1 MVSKKLLFL
10 PLIVTIYCGYLFWF
24 SISFRDLILP
34 AISGLLVAIIV
45 VSLNR
50 YFRSKNWQNMIFGV
64 CLILTSF
71 LLPVGAGGVVFSS
84 GIALLTI
91 WPFLGRRENKIMAK
105 VSVENDNQVVSDRGD
120 EVPLKQDKS
129 DGVIFGMS
137 RAGVCEFKD
146 KQLNRHCLIVGASG
160 SGKTVTIGNIVE
172 SAVNRKIPVIFVDG
186 KGDSDLHDSVKEYC
200 EAKGV
205 NFKGLSGANDD
216 SSVYN
221 PLSTG
226 DFTSKKDRIIAL
238 REWSEDHYR
247 ILAEGY
253 LQTAFKVLEAAN
265 IDVDIVSLSKNLDYE
280 NLIMLAREIDSDDLL
295 EELAKKE
302 DAVKQISS
310 LIAEIDNLAGSA
322 AGELLD
328 CSSGRPIIKMRDV
341 IDNGGVAMFSIN
353 SLQFP
358 QFSSTLGKLVINDI
372 KALCGDQL
380 KQKSNKPFYVIL
392 DEFSAFA
399 GDQTEKLI
407 NMGRGAGAM
416 TILGTQTLADLDD
429 VSPSFAGKII
439 GSVNT
444 FIVHSLNNSD
454 DAERT
459 ASIFGTRRTSELTH
473 QVGEAGATGAGSLR
487 STRKYFV
494 HPDDIKSLDVGEA
507 YVYSK
512 TDKAEPHLVNIRMS
526 PIN

>member
-1 MVSKKLLFL
+1 MNKKHASLPISILIFCVYLYWNSISFKDLFL
-10 PLIVTIYCGYLFWF
+10 PSIVGF
-24 SISFRDLILP
+24 SLAVII
-34 AISGLLVAIIV
+34 AIC
-45 VSLNR
+45 NR
-50 YFRSKNWQNMIFGV
+50 YFRSQSWQNLLIGV
-64 CLILTSF
+64 GLILFSLFLSVDVGIFIFATGAF
-71 LLPVGAGGVVFSS
+71 LLLIWPFWDKRKHHNQPKEASSKIDSIQDGNEPLLQDKTDGVVFGESRS
-84 GIALLTI
+84 
-91 WPFLGRRENKIMAK
+91 
-105 VSVENDNQVVSDRGD
+105 
-120 EVPLKQDKS
+120 EVCA
-129 DGVIFGMS
+129 FT
-137 RAGVCEFKD
+137 D
-146 KQLNRHCLIVGASG
+146 KQLNRHCLVVGASG

-172 SAVNRKIPVIFVDG
+172 SAVNRKIPLIFVDG
-186 KGDSDLHDSVKEYC
+186 KGDTDLHDSVKEYC
-200 EAKGV
+200 ASNGV
-205 NFKGLSGANDD
+205 NFQGLSGTDDD

-253 LQTAFKVLEAAN
+253 LQTAFKVLEAAD
-265 IDVDIVSLSKNLDYE
+265 IEVDIVSLSKNLDYE
-280 NLIMLAREIDSDDLL
+280 NLIMLAREIGNDDLL

-310 LIAEIDNLAGSA
+310 LVAEIDNLAGSA

-328 CSSGRPIIKMRDV
+328 CSSGRPIIKMRNV

-380 KQKSNKPFYVIL
+380 KLKSNKPFYVIL

-416 TILGTQTLADLDD
+416 TILGTQTLSDLDD

-459 ASIFGTRRTSELTH
+459 AAIFGTRRTSELTH
-473 QVGEAGATGAGSLR
+473 QIGQAGTTGTGSLR

-512 TDKAEPHLVNIRMS
+512 TDKQEPRLVNIRMS
-526 PIN
+526 PIH